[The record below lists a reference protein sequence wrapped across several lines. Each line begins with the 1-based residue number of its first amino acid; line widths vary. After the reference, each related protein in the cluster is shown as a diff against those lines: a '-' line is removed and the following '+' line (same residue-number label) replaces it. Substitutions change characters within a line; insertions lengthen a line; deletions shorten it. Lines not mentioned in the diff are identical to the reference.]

1 MSKLIVITGVSSG
14 IGYALTQLF
23 LSKGEKVV
31 GIGRRNSIQHANFQF
46 IEKDLSK
53 TTDFS
58 FLTPFINDSK
68 EILLIN
74 NAAIIGNLE
83 RVSEQTHT
91 DVTEVMQINTIA
103 PILLIQSI
111 MYQFSLHLPLTILN
125 ISSGAARRPIPACAS
140 YCASKAAL
148 DMYAQTIYLEEKER
162 GRNIKMYSVSPGVVD
177 TDMQL
182 KMRSVSSAKFSSADT
197 YKTLKKNKE
206 LQNPE
211 QIAEKIM
218 CLLEKKYS
226 GEIIYSLRD
235 ISI

>member
-1 MSKLIVITGVSSG
+1 MNKLIIITGVSSG

-23 LSKGEKVV
+23 LSKGEKVI
-31 GIGRRNSIQHANFQF
+31 GIGRRNSIQHANFHF
-46 IEKDLSK
+46 IEKDLSN

-58 FLTPFINDSK
+58 FLTPFINESK

-83 RVSEQTHT
+83 RISEQTHT
-91 DVTEVMQINTIA
+91 DVVEVMQTNTIA
-103 PILLIQSI
+103 PILLIQSVI
-111 MYQFSLHLPLTILN
+111 RHFSLDLPLTILN
-125 ISSGAARRPIPACAS
+125 ISSGAAQRPIPACAS

-148 DMYAQTIYLEEKER
+148 DMYAQTIYLEETER
-162 GRNIKMYSVSPGVVD
+162 GRNIKMYCVSPGVVD

-182 KMRSVSSAKFSSADT
+182 KMRSVSSANFSSAET
-197 YKTLKKNKE
+197 YKTLKENNE
-206 LQNPE
+206 LQNPK
-211 QIAEKIM
+211 QIAKKIM

-235 ISI
+235 ILI